1 VNRFSRRD
9 TKCWGRVFSGFG
21 IGKSEEVTVI
31 GYMSLEEQ
39 VDKDFLRAR
48 HRAFFG
54 RLAAHIRRSTRRS
67 GLIAFEEARRTLGTD
82 NRFYLGRRVIEVS
95 KIVGS
100 VDRHREFDRGFMPAK
115 ASMAERWKRVDRA
128 FHRGVELPPVRLYK
142 LGDAYFVEDGNH
154 RVSVAR
160 YQGVEWID
168 AEVTEFHRR
177 LLSADSGRDDARGLA
192 A

>member
-1 VNRFSRRD
+1 
-9 TKCWGRVFSGFG
+9 
-21 IGKSEEVTVI
+21 VI

-48 HRAFFG
+48 HRAFFR
-54 RLAAHIRRSTRRS
+54 RLAARVRGDRGRRS
-67 GLIAFEEARRTLGTD
+67 GLLAFDEARRTLGAD
-82 NRFYLGRRVIEVS
+82 NRLYLGRRVVEVS

-100 VDRHREFDRGFMPAK
+100 VDRHRQFDRTFMPIK
-115 ASMAERWKRVDRA
+115 ASMADRWKRVDRA

-142 LGDAYFVEDGNH
+142 LGEIYFVEDGNH

-160 YQGVEWID
+160 FQGVEWID
-168 AEVTEFHRR
+168 AEVVEFHPR
-177 LLSADSGRDDARGLA
+177 LFADPGHDEVRALA

>member
-1 VNRFSRRD
+1 
-9 TKCWGRVFSGFG
+9 
-21 IGKSEEVTVI
+21 VTVI

-54 RLAAHIRRSTRRS
+54 RIAARVRGNTGWGELLA
-67 GLIAFEEARRTLGTD
+67 FDEARRVLRAD
-82 NRFYLGRRVIEVS
+82 NRSYLGRGVVEVS

-115 ASMAERWKRVDRA
+115 ASMVERWKRVDRA
-128 FHRGVELPPVRLYK
+128 FQSGVELPSVRLYK

-160 YQGVEWID
+160 YHGVEWIE
-168 AEVTEFHRR
+168 AEVTEFHPR
-177 LLSADSGRDDARGLA
+177 LPADPGRGEARALVA
-192 A
+192 

>member
-1 VNRFSRRD
+1 M
-9 TKCWGRVFSGFG
+9 
-21 IGKSEEVTVI
+21 I
-31 GYMSLEEQ
+31 GYMSLVEQ

-48 HRAFFG
+48 HRAMFG
-54 RLAAHIRRSTRRS
+54 RWAARVRGDSGRGGLLA
-67 GLIAFEEARRTLGTD
+67 FDEARRVMQAD
-82 NRFYLGRRVIEVS
+82 NRFYVGRKIVEVS

-115 ASMAERWKRVDRA
+115 ASVAERWKRVDRA
-128 FHRGVELPPVRLYK
+128 FHSGEELPPVRLNK

-168 AEVTEFHRR
+168 AEVTEFYPR
-177 LLSADSGRDDARGLA
+177 LSVESGHHGGRVLA